1 MIDVLQM
8 DYIRTAR
15 AKGLPQKVVIDGLR
29 QLDFMVVLA
38 MQMFYVV
45 ITLIGNLIMD
55 LGYSLVDPRVKLS

>member
-1 MIDVLQM
+1 M
-8 DYIRTAR
+8 
-15 AKGLPQKVVIDGLR
+15 IDGLR